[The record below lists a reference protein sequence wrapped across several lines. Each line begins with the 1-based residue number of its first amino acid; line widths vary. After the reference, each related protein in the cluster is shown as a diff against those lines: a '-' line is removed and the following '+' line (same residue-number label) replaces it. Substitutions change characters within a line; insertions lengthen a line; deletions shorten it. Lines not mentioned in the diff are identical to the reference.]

1 VWPAPDGLLA
11 GLVQLVHRGAG
22 QVPGLKGG
30 EVCEPAYIKKHTNV
44 MMCVLQRVL

>member
-11 GLVQLVHRGAG
+11 GGVQLVHRGAG

-30 EVCEPAYIKKHTNV
+30 EVCEPEPAYIKKHSTQ
-44 MMCVLQRVL
+44 M